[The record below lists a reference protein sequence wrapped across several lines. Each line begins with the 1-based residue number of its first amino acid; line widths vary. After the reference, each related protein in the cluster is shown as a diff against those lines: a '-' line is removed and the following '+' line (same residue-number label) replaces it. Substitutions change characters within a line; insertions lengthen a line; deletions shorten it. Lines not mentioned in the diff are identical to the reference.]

1 VEGFQ
6 EERRGL
12 FDGLRVPQSVTAV
25 LVAAIGLL
33 VYVAG
38 IWAIEALAEVPPQ
51 GGPMCRLLGGMLG
64 NLTSQIG
71 FVGQLLADVGG
82 FRNVWTPY
90 KPIVWISFGIW
101 STGVWAAF
109 AGGIQRIAAMQLA
122 REESVDLREALRFGW
137 RKFGQNFLSVVLV
150 WAILGTFW
158 LVVNSTLAGGIGR
171 IPYVG
176 DLLLGVFFVV
186 VLITSF
192 VIVFVATL
200 GVLGFNLASAAIATE
215 DSDTFD
221 GVSRSW
227 NYILA
232 RPWTLLLTYA
242 ATFIYLG
249 IVVSVGGYLTQ
260 VSIKSLSTGWW
271 GLGWEARSP
280 VTLDAETKARL
291 QLPADSQLD
300 VVYLPGKADYL
311 YNRVVGHE
319 YHPDD
324 KGRVVFRQ
332 GVELALERFRRDVGR
347 YPSTDEGLRAL
358 LDHPRGYREVADP
371 ATNRQLNGWAGPYLE
386 DLLEVPRD
394 RFGNPYAYQFPG
406 KRGAHYDLFSMG
418 PDGAPHSAD
427 DRHGVQGIALGH
439 GPRLDIG
446 QVQET
451 ILTGFTARAVSLWV
465 NLARLLLS
473 AYVVAYFLCA
483 QTTVYFLLRHDVEGD
498 DYSEITLE
506 GDPEDELEQPFEY
519 ASFQQPTSPSTADE
533 PAKGEAEQDAKDK
546 TESGDG
552 EAES

>member
-1 VEGFQ
+1 MEGFK

-12 FDGLRVPQSVTAV
+12 FDGLRVPQSFNAV

-33 VYVAG
+33 IYVLG

-64 NLTSQIG
+64 NLTSKLG

-82 FRNVWTPY
+82 FRNEAVYY

-122 REESVDLREALRFGW
+122 REASVPLREALRFGW
-137 RKFGQNFLSVVLV
+137 KKFGQNFLSVVLV

-158 LVVNSTLAGGIGR
+158 VIVNSTIAGGVGR
-171 IPYVG
+171 IPYLG
-176 DLLLGVFFVV
+176 DLILGVFFGLVV
-186 VLITSF
+186 VTSF
-192 VIVFVATL
+192 VIVFVSTL

-232 RPWTLLLTYA
+232 RPWTVLLTYA

-249 IVVSVGGYLTQ
+249 IVISAGGYLTQ
-260 VSIKSLSTGWW
+260 ISIKSLSTGWW

-280 VTLDAETKARL
+280 VTLDAPTKAAL
-291 QLPADSQLD
+291 QLPTDSQLD

-311 YNRVVGHE
+311 YDRVVGHE
-319 YHPDD
+319 YDPDD
-324 KGRVVFRQ
+324 KGRVFFRQ

-347 YPSTDEGLRAL
+347 YPSNEEGLRAL
-358 LDHPRGYREVADP
+358 LEHPRGYRP
-371 ATNRQLNGWAGPYLE
+371 ALDATSNTALNGWAGPYL
-386 DLLEVPRD
+386 DGVDEVPRD
-394 RFGNPYAYQFPG
+394 RYGKPYAYRFPG
-406 KRGAHYDLFSMG
+406 KRSAHYDLFSLG
-418 PDGAPHSAD
+418 PDGKVGTPD

-439 GPRLDIG
+439 GPRLDIS

-451 ILTGFTARAVSLWV
+451 TLTSFAARAIAFWV
-465 NLARLLLS
+465 NVARLLLS
-473 AYVVAYFLCA
+473 AYVVAYFLSA

-498 DYSEITLE
+498 DYHEITLE
-506 GDPEDELEQPFEY
+506 GDVEDELEQPFEY
-519 ASFQQPTSPSTADE
+519 DAFQAPPPATPTEPPKAEPKPDADDDGDD
-533 PAKGEAEQDAKDK
+533 AEA
-546 TESGDG
+546 
-552 EAES
+552 

>member
-1 VEGFQ
+1 MEGFK

-12 FDGLRVPQSVTAV
+12 FDGLRVPQSVNAV
-25 LVAAIGLL
+25 LVAALALL
-33 VYVAG
+33 VYVVG

-64 NLTSQIG
+64 NLTHKLG

-82 FRNVWTPY
+82 FRNEPTYY

-122 REESVDLREALRFGW
+122 REESVPLREALRFGW
-137 RKFGQNFLSVVLV
+137 KKFGQNFLSIILV
-150 WAILGTFW
+150 WAIIGTFW
-158 LVVNSTLAGGIGR
+158 VIVNSTIAGGVGR
-171 IPYVG
+171 VPYLG
-176 DLLLGVFFVV
+176 DILLGLLFGLVMV
-186 VLITSF
+186 TSF

-232 RPWTLLLTYA
+232 RPWTVLLTYA

-249 IVVSVGGYLTQ
+249 IVISAGGYLTQ
-260 VSIKSLSTGWW
+260 ISIKSLSTGWW
-271 GLGWEARSP
+271 GLGWDARSP

-300 VVYLPGKADYL
+300 VVYLPGKTDYL
-311 YNRVVGHE
+311 YERVVGDE
-319 YHPDD
+319 YDPDD
-324 KGRVVFRQ
+324 KGRVFFRQ

-347 YPSTDEGLRAL
+347 YPTTEEGLRAL
-358 LDHPRGYREVADP
+358 IDHPRTYRQVLDP
-371 ATNRQLNGWAGPYLE
+371 TLNRALNGWAGPYLE
-386 DLLEVPRD
+386 GLDEVPRD
-394 RFGNPYAYQFPG
+394 RYGKPYAYRFPG
-406 KRGAHYDLFSMG
+406 KRSAHYDLFSAG
-418 PDGAPHSAD
+418 PDGVPNTSD

-446 QVQET
+446 QVQEAT
-451 ILTGFTARAVSLWV
+451 LTSFEARAVAFWV

-473 AYVVAYFLCA
+473 AYVVAYFLSA

-498 DYSEITLE
+498 DYHEITLE
-506 GDPEDELEQPFEY
+506 GETEEELEQPFEY
-519 ASFQQPTSPSTADE
+519 DSFQAPP
-533 PAKGEAEQDAKDK
+533 PAAPDASAK
-546 TESGDG
+546 TERPKSDADGDD
-552 EAES
+552 AQD